1 MLRNIRVKRG
11 HWRGHMPPNR
21 ADNATALKTDG
32 KERAI
37 SIRSRKYPGAA

>member
-32 KERAI
+32 KERTI